1 MKNDFHSHVNTYKRE
16 QDEKMYGYR
25 QDLEDAQK
33 AIKTNYYDE
42 FIKFK
47 DDIRNRLDNSEIKI
61 QKDFS
66 KVLDDTT

>member
-1 MKNDFHSHVNTYKRE
+1 
-16 QDEKMYGYR
+16 MYGYR